1 MAGHKPNEKKKMMY
15 GGMTGK
21 NKMYG
26 GMTRKNKMK
35 GGMSNKKRMGMAIGG
50 AMEIQKPN

>member
-1 MAGHKPNEKKKMMY
+1 MAGHKPNEKKKM
-15 GGMTGK
+15 G
-21 NKMYG
+21 
-26 GMTRKNKMK
+26 